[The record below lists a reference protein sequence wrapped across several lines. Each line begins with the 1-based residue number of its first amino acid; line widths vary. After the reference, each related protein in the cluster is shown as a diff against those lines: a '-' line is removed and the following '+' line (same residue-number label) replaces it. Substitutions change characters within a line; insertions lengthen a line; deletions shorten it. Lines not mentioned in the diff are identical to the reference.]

1 MTGIEKK
8 VFVHPHIPFLAMY
21 QSFLF
26 LFFMTSTS
34 LVSGRVLRGITQIVI
49 PPAPASGSSSNGA
62 AYSSGTFAP
71 VTFAPPSG
79 NTAPPPQVTTAAF
92 QTYSASF
99 PSAVTLNWA
108 AASTPFSFDT
118 SNIANLNVNNLGGNF
133 AVIKT
138 APYTYSPSTR

>member
-1 MTGIEKK
+1 MNLLSSSLG
-8 VFVHPHIPFLAMY
+8 
-21 QSFLF
+21 LF
-26 LFFMTSTS
+26 LVVTVTTN
-34 LVSGRVLRGITQIVI
+34 VNGRVLRGITQIVI
-49 PPAPASGSSSNGA
+49 PPAPASQSSSNNA
-62 AYSSGTFAP
+62 AYASGTFAP

-92 QTYSASF
+92 QAYSASF

-108 AASTPFSFDT
+108 AVSTPFSFDT

-138 APYTYSPSTR
+138 APYVYP